1 MSKFNSFPTKV
12 QMIYGR
18 EERMNWI
25 SGWIQGIIIAVIIG
39 TIIEMLLPDGN
50 CKKYVKVVIGVY
62 ILFSIVSPVITKV
75 TGNEFRVSDIYDINT
90 YIEVSAKSSQ
100 ENIENSQQNQIKQ
113 VYITNLKN
121 DMKQKIQEKG
131 YSVKSLT
138 LEISN
143 DEQYT
148 LKKIFAQVSK
158 RKNEENNEVKGVNEI
173 NITVGNT
180 TESQE
185 EDISISTKEQNDLK
199 AYLSGIY
206 NLEEKNINI
215 N

>member
-1 MSKFNSFPTKV
+1 
-12 QMIYGR
+12 
-18 EERMNWI
+18 MNWI

-100 ENIENSQQNQIKQ
+100 EDIENSQQNQIKQ

-148 LKKIFAQVSK
+148 LKKIFAQIGK
-158 RKNEENNEVKGVNEI
+158 KKNEENNEIKGVNEI

-180 TESQE
+180 TENQE
-185 EDISISTKEQNDLK
+185 ENISISTKEQNDLK
-199 AYLSGIY
+199 AYLGGIY

>member
-12 QMIYGR
+12 QMIYRR
-18 EERMNWI
+18 EEKMNWI

-173 NITVGNT
+173 NITISNT
-180 TESQE
+180 TEKQE
-185 EDISISTKEQNDLK
+185 ENISISTKEQNDLK

>member
-1 MSKFNSFPTKV
+1 
-12 QMIYGR
+12 
-18 EERMNWI
+18 MNWI

-100 ENIENSQQNQIKQ
+100 ENIENNQQNQIKQ

-143 DEQYT
+143 DEQYI

-173 NITVGNT
+173 NITISNT
-180 TESQE
+180 TENIE
-185 EDISISTKEQNDLK
+185 EDISISTKEKNDLK

>member
-1 MSKFNSFPTKV
+1 
-12 QMIYGR
+12 
-18 EERMNWI
+18 MNWI

-90 YIEVSAKSSQ
+90 YIEVSTKSSQ

-148 LKKIFAQVSK
+148 LKKIFAQIGK
-158 RKNEENNEVKGVNEI
+158 KKNEENNEIKGVNEI

-180 TESQE
+180 TENQE
-185 EDISISTKEQNDLK
+185 ENISISTKEQDDLK

>member
-1 MSKFNSFPTKV
+1 
-12 QMIYGR
+12 
-18 EERMNWI
+18 MNWI

-39 TIIEMLLPDGN
+39 TIIEMLLPEGN

-90 YIEVSAKSSQ
+90 YIEVSAKCSQ

-173 NITVGNT
+173 NITISNT
-180 TESQE
+180 TENIE

-206 NLEEKNINI
+206 NLEKKNINI

>member
-1 MSKFNSFPTKV
+1 
-12 QMIYGR
+12 
-18 EERMNWI
+18 MNWI

-62 ILFSIVSPVITKV
+62 ILFSIVSPVITKF

-158 RKNEENNEVKGVNEI
+158 RKNEENNEVKGANEI
-173 NITVGNT
+173 NITISNT
-180 TESQE
+180 TENIE
-185 EDISISTKEQNDLK
+185 GDISISTKEQNDLK

>member
-1 MSKFNSFPTKV
+1 
-12 QMIYGR
+12 
-18 EERMNWI
+18 MNWI

-90 YIEVSAKSSQ
+90 YIEASTKSSQ

-131 YSVKSLT
+131 YSIKSLT

-143 DEQYT
+143 DGQYT

-158 RKNEENNEVKGVNEI
+158 RKNEENNEVNGVNEI
-173 NITVGNT
+173 NITISNT
-180 TESQE
+180 TENIE

>member
-1 MSKFNSFPTKV
+1 
-12 QMIYGR
+12 
-18 EERMNWI
+18 MNWI

-90 YIEVSAKSSQ
+90 YIEVSAKNSQ

-158 RKNEENNEVKGVNEI
+158 KKDEETNDVKEINEI
-173 NITVGNT
+173 NITISNT
-180 TESQE
+180 TENIE

>member
-1 MSKFNSFPTKV
+1 
-12 QMIYGR
+12 
-18 EERMNWI
+18 MNWI

-90 YIEVSAKSSQ
+90 YIEVSTKSSQ

-148 LKKIFAQVSK
+148 LKRYLHKLA
-158 RKNEENNEVKGVNEI
+158 KGKMKK
-173 NITVGNT
+173 T
-180 TESQE
+180 TR
-185 EDISISTKEQNDLK
+185 LRV
-199 AYLSGIY
+199 
-206 NLEEKNINI
+206 
-215 N
+215 

>member
-1 MSKFNSFPTKV
+1 
-12 QMIYGR
+12 
-18 EERMNWI
+18 MNWI

-90 YIEVSAKSSQ
+90 YIEVSTKSSQ

-173 NITVGNT
+173 NITISNT
-180 TESQE
+180 TENIK

-215 N
+215 Y

>member
-1 MSKFNSFPTKV
+1 
-12 QMIYGR
+12 
-18 EERMNWI
+18 MNWI

-90 YIEVSAKSSQ
+90 YIEVSTKSSQ

-173 NITVGNT
+173 NITISNT
-180 TESQE
+180 TENIE
-185 EDISISTKEQNDLK
+185 GDISISTKEQNDLK
-199 AYLSGIY
+199 AYLCGIY

-215 N
+215 Y

>member
-1 MSKFNSFPTKV
+1 
-12 QMIYGR
+12 
-18 EERMNWI
+18 MNWI

-90 YIEVSAKSSQ
+90 YIEVSTKSSQ

-148 LKKIFAQVSK
+148 LKKIFAQIGK
-158 RKNEENNEVKGVNEI
+158 KKNEENNEIKGVNEI

-180 TESQE
+180 TENQE

>member
-1 MSKFNSFPTKV
+1 
-12 QMIYGR
+12 
-18 EERMNWI
+18 MNWI

-62 ILFSIVSPVITKV
+62 ILFSIVSPVITKF

-90 YIEVSAKSSQ
+90 YIEVSEKSSQ
-100 ENIENSQQNQIKQ
+100 ENIENNQQNQIKQ

-143 DEQYT
+143 DGQYT
-148 LKKIFAQVSK
+148 LKKIFAQVTK

-173 NITVGNT
+173 NITISNT
-180 TESQE
+180 TENIE
-185 EDISISTKEQNDLK
+185 EYISISTKEQNDLK

-206 NLEEKNINI
+206 NLEDKNINI

>member
-1 MSKFNSFPTKV
+1 
-12 QMIYGR
+12 
-18 EERMNWI
+18 MNWI

-90 YIEVSAKSSQ
+90 YIEASAKSSQ

-158 RKNEENNEVKGVNEI
+158 KKNEENNEVKGVNEI
-173 NITVGNT
+173 NITISNT
-180 TESQE
+180 TEDKE
-185 EDISISTKEQNDLK
+185 EYISISTKEQNDLK

>member
-1 MSKFNSFPTKV
+1 
-12 QMIYGR
+12 
-18 EERMNWI
+18 MNWI

-90 YIEVSAKSSQ
+90 YIEVSTKSSQ

-148 LKKIFAQVSK
+148 LKKIVAQVTK

-173 NITVGNT
+173 NITISNT
-180 TESQE
+180 TENIE

-215 N
+215 Y

>member
-1 MSKFNSFPTKV
+1 
-12 QMIYGR
+12 
-18 EERMNWI
+18 MNWI

-90 YIEVSAKSSQ
+90 YIEISTKSSQ

-148 LKKIFAQVSK
+148 LKKIFAQVTK

-173 NITVGNT
+173 NITISNT
-180 TESQE
+180 TENIE

>member
-1 MSKFNSFPTKV
+1 
-12 QMIYGR
+12 
-18 EERMNWI
+18 MNWI

-100 ENIENSQQNQIKQ
+100 ENIENNQQNQIKQ

-158 RKNEENNEVKGVNEI
+158 RKNEENNEVKDVNEI
-173 NITVGNT
+173 NITISNT
-180 TESQE
+180 TENIE

>member
-1 MSKFNSFPTKV
+1 
-12 QMIYGR
+12 
-18 EERMNWI
+18 MNWI

-39 TIIEMLLPDGN
+39 TIIEMLLLDGN

-90 YIEVSAKSSQ
+90 YIEVSTKSSQ

-148 LKKIFAQVSK
+148 LKKIFAQVTK

-173 NITVGNT
+173 NITISNT
-180 TESQE
+180 TENIE

>member
-1 MSKFNSFPTKV
+1 
-12 QMIYGR
+12 
-18 EERMNWI
+18 MNWI

-100 ENIENSQQNQIKQ
+100 DNIENNQQNQIKQ

-173 NITVGNT
+173 NITISNT
-180 TESQE
+180 TENIE
-185 EDISISTKEQNDLK
+185 ENISISTKEQNDLK

>member
-1 MSKFNSFPTKV
+1 
-12 QMIYGR
+12 
-18 EERMNWI
+18 MNWI

-90 YIEVSAKSSQ
+90 YIEVSTKSSQ

-148 LKKIFAQVSK
+148 LKRIFAQVSK

-173 NITVGNT
+173 NITISNT
-180 TESQE
+180 TENIE

-215 N
+215 Y

>member
-1 MSKFNSFPTKV
+1 
-12 QMIYGR
+12 
-18 EERMNWI
+18 MNWI

-62 ILFSIVSPVITKV
+62 ILFSIVSPVITKF

-100 ENIENSQQNQIKQ
+100 ENIENNQQNQIKQ

-143 DEQYT
+143 DGQYT

-158 RKNEENNEVKGVNEI
+158 RKNEENNEVNDVNEI
-173 NITVGNT
+173 NITISNT
-180 TESQE
+180 TENIE

>member
-1 MSKFNSFPTKV
+1 
-12 QMIYGR
+12 
-18 EERMNWI
+18 MNWI

-148 LKKIFAQVSK
+148 LKKIFAQVTK

-173 NITVGNT
+173 NITISNT
-180 TESQE
+180 TENIE
-185 EDISISTKEQNDLK
+185 GDISISTKEQNDLK

>member
-1 MSKFNSFPTKV
+1 
-12 QMIYGR
+12 
-18 EERMNWI
+18 MNWI

-90 YIEVSAKSSQ
+90 YIEVSTKSSQ

-121 DMKQKIQEKG
+121 DMKQKMSAEWRVVWL
-131 YSVKSLT
+131 S
-138 LEISN
+138 
-143 DEQYT
+143 
-148 LKKIFAQVSK
+148 KK
-158 RKNEENNEVKGVNEI
+158 
-173 NITVGNT
+173 
-180 TESQE
+180 
-185 EDISISTKEQNDLK
+185 
-199 AYLSGIY
+199 
-206 NLEEKNINI
+206 
-215 N
+215 

>member
-1 MSKFNSFPTKV
+1 
-12 QMIYGR
+12 
-18 EERMNWI
+18 MNWI

-100 ENIENSQQNQIKQ
+100 ENIENSQPNQIKQ

-173 NITVGNT
+173 NITISNT
-180 TESQE
+180 TENIE

-206 NLEEKNINI
+206 NLEKKNINI

>member
-1 MSKFNSFPTKV
+1 
-12 QMIYGR
+12 MIYR
-18 EERMNWI
+18 KKKKMNWI

-90 YIEVSAKSSQ
+90 YIEASTKSSQ

-173 NITVGNT
+173 NITISNT
-180 TESQE
+180 TENIE
-185 EDISISTKEQNDLK
+185 GDISISTKEQNDLK

-215 N
+215 Y

>member
-1 MSKFNSFPTKV
+1 
-12 QMIYGR
+12 
-18 EERMNWI
+18 MNWI

-148 LKKIFAQVSK
+148 LKKIVAQVTK

-173 NITVGNT
+173 NITISNT
-180 TESQE
+180 TENIE
-185 EDISISTKEQNDLK
+185 EDISISTKKQNDLK

>member
-1 MSKFNSFPTKV
+1 
-12 QMIYGR
+12 
-18 EERMNWI
+18 MNWI
-25 SGWIQGIIIAVIIG
+25 SCWIQGIIIAVIIG
-39 TIIEMLLPDGN
+39 RIIEMLLPDGN

-148 LKKIFAQVSK
+148 LKKIVAQVTK

-173 NITVGNT
+173 NITISNT
-180 TESQE
+180 TENIE

>member
-1 MSKFNSFPTKV
+1 
-12 QMIYGR
+12 
-18 EERMNWI
+18 MNWI

-90 YIEVSAKSSQ
+90 YIEVSTKSSQ
-100 ENIENSQQNQIKQ
+100 ENIDNSQQNQIKQ

-173 NITVGNT
+173 NITISNT
-180 TESQE
+180 TENIE

-215 N
+215 Y

>member
-1 MSKFNSFPTKV
+1 
-12 QMIYGR
+12 
-18 EERMNWI
+18 MNWI

-90 YIEVSAKSSQ
+90 YIEVSAKNSQ

-158 RKNEENNEVKGVNEI
+158 RKNEENNEVKEINEI
-173 NITVGNT
+173 NITISNT
-180 TESQE
+180 TENIE

-206 NLEEKNINI
+206 NLEKKNINI

>member
-1 MSKFNSFPTKV
+1 
-12 QMIYGR
+12 
-18 EERMNWI
+18 MNWI

-100 ENIENSQQNQIKQ
+100 ENIESSQQNQIKQ

-158 RKNEENNEVKGVNEI
+158 KKDEETKEVKGVNEI
-173 NITVGNT
+173 NVTISNT
-180 TESQE
+180 TENIE

-215 N
+215 NYKN

>member
-1 MSKFNSFPTKV
+1 
-12 QMIYGR
+12 
-18 EERMNWI
+18 MNWI

-90 YIEVSAKSSQ
+90 YIEASAKNSQ

-158 RKNEENNEVKGVNEI
+158 KKNEENNEVKGVNEI
-173 NITVGNT
+173 NITVSNT
-180 TESQE
+180 TENIE

>member
-1 MSKFNSFPTKV
+1 
-12 QMIYGR
+12 
-18 EERMNWI
+18 MNWI

-90 YIEVSAKSSQ
+90 YIEVSAKASQ
-100 ENIENSQQNQIKQ
+100 ENVENSQQNQIKQ
-113 VYITNLKN
+113 VYITNLKS

-131 YSVKSLT
+131 YIVKSLT

-143 DEQYT
+143 NEQYT

-158 RKNEENNEVKGVNEI
+158 KKEKDSVNNQVESVNEI
-173 NITVGNT
+173 KITVDNNV
-180 TESQE
+180 ENKE
-185 EDISISTKEQNDLK
+185 ENISISTKEQNDLK
-199 AYLSGIY
+199 AYLSSIY

>member
-1 MSKFNSFPTKV
+1 
-12 QMIYGR
+12 
-18 EERMNWI
+18 MNWI

-90 YIEVSAKSSQ
+90 YIEASTKSSQ
-100 ENIENSQQNQIKQ
+100 ENIENSKQNQIKQ

-173 NITVGNT
+173 NITISNT
-180 TESQE
+180 TENIE
-185 EDISISTKEQNDLK
+185 GDISISTKEQNDLK

-215 N
+215 Y

>member
-1 MSKFNSFPTKV
+1 
-12 QMIYGR
+12 
-18 EERMNWI
+18 MNWI

-62 ILFSIVSPVITKV
+62 ILFSIVSPVITKI

-90 YIEVSAKSSQ
+90 YIEVSTKSSQ

-173 NITVGNT
+173 NITISNT
-180 TESQE
+180 TENIE

-215 N
+215 Y

>member
-1 MSKFNSFPTKV
+1 
-12 QMIYGR
+12 
-18 EERMNWI
+18 MNWI

-148 LKKIFAQVSK
+148 LKKILAQVIK
-158 RKNEENNEVKGVNEI
+158 KKNEEKNDVKGVNEI
-173 NITVGNT
+173 NITISNT
-180 TESQE
+180 TENQKE
-185 EDISISTKEQNDLK
+185 NVSISTKEQNDLK

>member
-1 MSKFNSFPTKV
+1 
-12 QMIYGR
+12 
-18 EERMNWI
+18 MNWI
-25 SGWIQGIIIAVIIG
+25 SVWIQGIIIAVIIG

-100 ENIENSQQNQIKQ
+100 ENIENNQQNQIKQ

-148 LKKIFAQVSK
+148 LKKILAQVIK
-158 RKNEENNEVKGVNEI
+158 KKNEEKNDVKGVNEI
-173 NITVGNT
+173 NITISNT
-180 TESQE
+180 TENQKE
-185 EDISISTKEQNDLK
+185 NVSISTKEQNDLK